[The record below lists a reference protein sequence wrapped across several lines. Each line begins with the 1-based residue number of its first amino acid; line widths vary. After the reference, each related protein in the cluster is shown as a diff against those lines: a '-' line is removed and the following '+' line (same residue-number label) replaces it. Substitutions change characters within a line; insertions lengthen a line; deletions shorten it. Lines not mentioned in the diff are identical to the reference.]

1 MEGTEDGKFRVMC
14 KKRGIWPQARGKY
27 GVKWEYCSEKPTE
40 NICEN
45 VPPAPSGYVD
55 DFERTLYVNAG
66 TQIDFK
72 CAKEDYLAG
81 NSKKISYT

>member
-1 MEGTEDGKFRVMC
+1 MC

-27 GVKWEYCSEKPTE
+27 GVKWEYCSDKPTE

-45 VPPAPSGYVD
+45 VPPAPPGFVD
-55 DFERTLYVNAG
+55 DFERALYVKAG
-66 TQIDFK
+66 TQIDFE

>member
-1 MEGTEDGKFRVMC
+1 MC

-27 GVKWEYCSEKPTE
+27 GVKWEYCSDKPTE

-45 VPPAPSGYVD
+45 VPQAPPGFVD
-55 DFERTLYVNAG
+55 DFERALYVKAG